1 MNQPHPDRF
10 NLVKKGDDWSLEKAT
25 EAEFVDRQRED
36 IKREIKKHI
45 LAIEYLEMQL
55 EQTSTIHLA

>member
-1 MNQPHPDRF
+1 MNQPHPDRY
-10 NLVKKGDDWSLEKAT
+10 NLVKNGDDWSIEKAT

-45 LAIEYLEMQL
+45 LMIELLETQL
-55 EQTSTIHLA
+55 EQTSTIQLQ